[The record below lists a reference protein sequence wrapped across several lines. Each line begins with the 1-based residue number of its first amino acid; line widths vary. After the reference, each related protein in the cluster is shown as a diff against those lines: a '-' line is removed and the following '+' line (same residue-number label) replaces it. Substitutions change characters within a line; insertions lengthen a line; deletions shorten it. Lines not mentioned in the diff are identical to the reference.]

1 MYFYLKDIII
11 KTNRMFAWLILNMKI
26 PIKVGIIGGG
36 VNSAIGSVHMASL
49 RIDSNAKI
57 GPCYFSTL
65 EEENKK
71 VISFILYLGMVIVM
85 ILILG

>member
-1 MYFYLKDIII
+1 
-11 KTNRMFAWLILNMKI
+11 MKI

-49 RIDSNAKI
+49 RMDSKYEI

-71 VISFILYLGMVIVM
+71 SHMFYSLPWYGHSNDIDSFVAL
-85 ILILG
+85 